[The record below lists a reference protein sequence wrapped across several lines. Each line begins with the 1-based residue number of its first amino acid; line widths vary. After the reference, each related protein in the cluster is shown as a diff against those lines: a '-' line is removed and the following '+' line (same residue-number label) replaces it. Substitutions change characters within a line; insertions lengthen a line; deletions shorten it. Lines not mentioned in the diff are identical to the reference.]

1 MGRPRTPLL
10 SRKRVAEA
18 ALAIVDE
25 SGLDA
30 LSLERLAED
39 LGVRAPS
46 LYYHFRDKAEIL
58 AEVARRLLMK
68 APIPERRDD
77 VPWVEWFVQ
86 LSLSARAVI
95 LEHRNAAPLLH
106 QFLARDLLVGLYDNS
121 ARYLEEAGIP
131 PEQHVLVIE
140 GLETLT
146 ISGAVAEAASGD
158 GTRAVF
164 SHLDPDEHP
173 TLARAQAANP
183 WSADELFA
191 QSIRR
196 FLTGT
201 TDPIP
206 APARRTRTRSARTSG
221 RRTSAEKTGTT
232 KATTEPSKQR
242 GTTKSAA
249 KRAAS
254 R

>member
-1 MGRPRTPLL
+1 MQ
-10 SRKRVAEA
+10 
-18 ALAIVDE
+18 
-25 SGLDA
+25 
-30 LSLERLAED
+30 
-39 LGVRAPS
+39 
-46 LYYHFRDKAEIL
+46 
-58 AEVARRLLMK
+58 

-77 VPWVEWFVQ
+77 LPWVEWFVQ

-106 QFLARDLLVGLYDNS
+106 QFLARDLLVGLYDAS
-121 ARYLEEAGIP
+121 ARYLEEVGIP
-131 PEQHVLVIE
+131 AEQHVLLLE

-146 ISGAVAEAASGD
+146 ISGAIAEAASGD

-164 SHLDPDEHP
+164 SHLDPEEHP

-196 FLTGT
+196 FLTGIT
-201 TDPIP
+201 GPVP
-206 APARRTRTRSARTSG
+206 SPARRTRAKSAQASG
-221 RRTSAEKTGTT
+221 RRTTARKAGATKTG
-232 KATTEPSKQR
+232 KLPRPR
-242 GTTKSAA
+242 GTAKSA